1 MKTMKENALGNWI
14 TLLSVLLCAAG
25 MVSYFVLSQDG
36 EMSPAVVYL
45 LTALAV
51 AAQTAVMFFNRTR
64 AGKFYNTASLTAAV
78 LTALAL
84 EQMILGRIEWLGGL
98 AAHNASLAPMH
109 TAFPVTVALYGAAVV
124 VCIAAAFCKQVKD

>member
-1 MKTMKENALGNWI
+1 MKENALGTWI
-14 TLLSVLLCAAG
+14 SLLSVLLCAAG

>member
-1 MKTMKENALGNWI
+1 MKTMKENALGTWI

-36 EMSPAVVYL
+36 ERSPAVVYV
-45 LTALAV
+45 LTAQAV
-51 AAQTAVMFFNRTR
+51 AAQTAVRFFNRTR

>member
-1 MKTMKENALGNWI
+1 MKTMKENALGTWI

>member
-1 MKTMKENALGNWI
+1 MKTVKENAIGTWI
-14 TLLSVLLCAAG
+14 ALLSVLLCAAG
-25 MVSYFVLSQDG
+25 MVSYYVLSQDG

>member
-1 MKTMKENALGNWI
+1 MKTMKENALGTWI

-51 AAQTAVMFFNRTR
+51 AA
-64 AGKFYNTASLTAAV
+64 
-78 LTALAL
+78 
-84 EQMILGRIEWLGGL
+84 
-98 AAHNASLAPMH
+98 
-109 TAFPVTVALYGAAVV
+109 
-124 VCIAAAFCKQVKD
+124 